1 MSYTDVVAR
10 ISQLDSLIRGVDP
23 GWATSGRSL
32 VGTAGQGLVSG
43 SPFSGV
49 LETYAKSAA
58 PAASTN
64 VLAGSA
70 SYVSS
75 YAGFASPLPGAKL
88 TQAFGPSS
96 LDLEPSGTMNG
107 VTYAHFHN
115 GIDLAAPLG
124 TAVLAAASGTV
135 TYAARQSDGAVVV
148 KIRHDNGYTSL
159 YAHLDPSLSVTVGQ
173 QVSAGQTIG
182 RVGLTGMTT
191 GPHLHF
197 GLYTSGGTAVDPSSS
212 LTAGHMPDPTTLLAP
227 SHSDL
232 GALTSVSG
240 SAALARFDSIS
251 STIPYAAEIRSAAVA
266 QGIDPALLAALV
278 NAESGFNAQAVSS
291 CGAQGLTQLMPRTA
305 ASLGVANSFD
315 PQQNLNGGAQ
325 YIATQLKRF
334 GRVDLAL
341 AAYNA
346 GPGAISRLGAVPDS
360 KKGYVA
366 RIVNKWNSYQE
377 AAA

>member
-1 MSYTDVVAR
+1 MSYTDVVSR

-23 GWATSGRSL
+23 SWATSGRSL
-32 VGTAGQGLVSG
+32 VGTAGQGLTSG

-49 LETYAKSAA
+49 LETYANSAP

-64 VLAGSA
+64 VMAGSA

-124 TAVLAAASGTV
+124 TAVLAAASGKV
-135 TYAARQSDGAVVV
+135 TYAGRQSDGAVVV

-212 LTAGHMPDPTTLLAP
+212 LTSGHMPDPTTLLTPNP
-227 SHSDL
+227 SDPGS
-232 GALTSVSG
+232 LTSVSG
-240 SAALARFDSIS
+240 SAVLAHFDAIS
-251 STIPYAAEIRSAAVA
+251 SRIPYAAEIRAAAVA
-266 QGIDPALLAALV
+266 QGMDPALLASLV
-278 NAESGFNAQAVSS
+278 YAESNFHPNAVSG

-305 ASLGVANSFD
+305 ASLGVSDSFD

-346 GPGAISRLGAVPDS
+346 GPGAISRLGVVPDS
-360 KKGYVA
+360 KQGYVT
-366 RIVNKWNSYQE
+366 RILGKWKSYQE

>member
-1 MSYTDVVAR
+1 MSYTDVVSR
-10 ISQLDSLIRGVDP
+10 ISQLDSLIRSVDP
-23 GWATSGRSL
+23 TWATSGRSML
-32 VGTAGQGLVSG
+32 STAGEGLVSG

-49 LETYAKSAA
+49 LQTYTNSAA
-58 PAASTN
+58 GAASTN
-64 VLAGSA
+64 VLAGSS
-70 SYVSS
+70 SYSSS
-75 YAGFASPLPGAKL
+75 YAGFSSPLPGSTL

-96 LDLEPSGTMNG
+96 ESLEPSATVNG

-124 TAVLAAASGTV
+124 TSVLAAAAGTV
-135 TYAARQSDGAVVV
+135 TFAGRMSDGAVVV

-159 YAHLDPSLSVTVGQ
+159 YAHLDPSLPVAVGQ

-182 RVGLTGMTT
+182 RVGVTGVTT

-197 GLYTSGGTAVDPSSS
+197 GLYTSGGTAVDPSAA

-227 SHSDL
+227 TPGDPASLS
-232 GALTSVSG
+232 ATSG
-240 SAALARFDSIS
+240 SAVLARFDAVASR
-251 STIPYAAEIRSAAVA
+251 IPYAAEIRAAAVA
-266 QGIDPALLAALV
+266 KGIDPTLLASLV
-278 NAESGFNAQAVSS
+278 YAESSFNPKAVSS
-291 CGAQGLTQLMPRTA
+291 CGAQGLTQLMPRTGA
-305 ASLGVANSFD
+305 GLGVTDPFD

-325 YIATQLKRF
+325 YIARQLKSF

-346 GPGAISRLGAVPDS
+346 GPGTVGRLGAVPDS
-360 KKGYVA
+360 TRGYVS
-366 RIVNKWNSYQE
+366 RILNKWNSYQE